1 MPRRGSGA
9 STARNSPSLFHSL
22 HGLIGWNTRRQYGRP
37 SDDTT
42 AGRARNRLAFRAR
55 FTDNAGMS
63 DESFD
68 VVASF
73 LTRID
78 ADLAKTALEAAG
90 IEATVSA
97 DDAAGM
103 RPHLWMGGV
112 RLLVSSSD
120 LERAKA
126 VLGEAEG
133 PAVDS

>member
-1 MPRRGSGA
+1 MPGE
-9 STARNSPSLFHSL
+9 TF
-22 HGLIGWNTRRQYGRP
+22 
-37 SDDTT
+37 
-42 AGRARNRLAFRAR
+42 
-55 FTDNAGMS
+55 
-63 DESFD
+63 E
-68 VVASF
+68 VAATF

-126 VLGEAEG
+126 VLAEAES
-133 PAVDS
+133 PAADS